1 MEIRRI
7 MIIGEMDT
15 MILKKRHISDIM
27 FFLLV
32 IANIG
37 IIPVLIPAASGYFLE
52 EERFCCDYSLPSF
65 VYRVDNLYLSTPL
78 NLLIVDCFISSRL
91 ETGKGMVKWLL
102 GILLLL
108 GSLVGCADER
118 RESSLI
124 DRAELLFGSRPDS
137 SLVLLDSV
145 SLPEELDDRSLVRWC
160 MLYGRVADTL
170 YVDLPLPEPFK
181 QAYAYLKSHGT
192 PHEQARMGLYLG
204 RAYMADKE
212 YERAMKIYKESLQTA
227 LRHEDYNQAGY
238 ISSYTADLYDYEG
251 NYVFAKEKYAE
262 AEAYFREA
270 GNLRSAA
277 YALRDQGR
285 MYVFN
290 DSTEMA
296 LPYILRADTILTAV
310 GDSSDIAYIA
320 NALGNV
326 YKKLGD
332 MPLAK
337 RYFWQAINFS
347 DEDRAPDYSAL
358 AGIYIDEGDFTN
370 ARICLERA
378 QEEPI
383 MNKKTPS
390 SIIYKYYRLEK
401 AEGSLDKALA
411 YLESYNEIADSVW
424 TLRERENVIEV
435 EKKYEHLQVS
445 LDNMRL
451 RMRQKNL
458 FISLVILIA
467 VCLFILSA
475 YFIVIGRKNKKIYAQ
490 RIDLAHKNN
499 ELLRL
504 REALERTRKELRE
517 LGVRDDTKEAYE
529 RLKGEEARLI
539 GQIAERRKAL
549 LLSSAIAKR
558 IDKLVRK
565 IEPGKDASL
574 TDKDWRNILAEVES
588 VYPAFDRKLSVF
600 NLTTAELSYCYLT
613 LFCLD
618 TKAESILLNILPDSV
633 NKTRHRVRQKL
644 GLVGKETD
652 LYTFLISLS

>member
-1 MEIRRI
+1 M
-7 MIIGEMDT
+7 
-15 MILKKRHISDIM
+15 KKHLLFLFL
-27 FFLLV
+27 FFGLL
-32 IANIG
+32 
-37 IIPVLIPAASGYFLE
+37 FE
-52 EERFCCDYSLPSF
+52 
-65 VYRVDNLYLSTPL
+65 
-78 NLLIVDCFISSRL
+78 
-91 ETGKGMVKWLL
+91 L
-102 GILLLL
+102 GC
-108 GSLVGCADER
+108 VDER

-290 DSTEMA
+290 DSAEMA

-326 YKKLGD
+326 YKSIGELE
-332 MPLAK
+332 LAK
-337 RYFWQAINFS
+337 GYFWKSIHTS
-347 DEDRAPDYSAL
+347 DYDNAPNYCSLVDT
-358 AGIYIDEGDFTN
+358 YIGEGDFEE
-370 ARICLERA
+370 ARKCLVKA
-378 QEEPI
+378 QEIPMLNKRTPI
-383 MNKKTPS
+383 
-390 SIIYKYYRLEK
+390 SIIYDYYKLEK
-401 AEGSLDKALA
+401 AEGHFDKALA
-411 YLESYNEIADSVW
+411 YLESYNEIADSVR

-458 FISLVILIA
+458 FISLVISIA

-504 REALERTRKELRE
+504 REALERTRKELQE
-517 LGVRDDTKEAYE
+517 LSSESEYRLEYE
-529 RLKGEEARLI
+529 RLRQKELLLSQKLEA
-539 GQIAERRKAL
+539 QCEAL
-549 LLSSAIAKR
+549 LLSSTIAK
-558 IDKLVRK
+558 KLIKLSQKVVPGNT
-565 IEPGKDASL
+565 EPLL
-574 TDKDWRNILAEVES
+574 TEKDWKAIISKVNEI
-588 VYPAFDRKLSVF
+588 YPAFEEMLSQF
-600 NLTTAELSYCYLT
+600 TLTLMEMRYCYL
-613 LFCLD
+613 CLLRFD
-618 TKAESILLNILPDSV
+618 TVGEAILLSIQPDSV
-633 NKTRHRVRQKL
+633 NKRRQRVRQKL
-644 GLVGKETD
+644 GITGKD
-652 LYTFLISLS
+652 LDLRSYLISLC

>member
-1 MEIRRI
+1 M
-7 MIIGEMDT
+7 
-15 MILKKRHISDIM
+15 KKHLLFLFL
-27 FFLLV
+27 FFGLLFE
-32 IANIG
+32 
-37 IIPVLIPAASGYFLE
+37 L
-52 EERFCCDYSLPSF
+52 
-65 VYRVDNLYLSTPL
+65 
-78 NLLIVDCFISSRL
+78 
-91 ETGKGMVKWLL
+91 
-102 GILLLL
+102 
-108 GSLVGCADER
+108 GCADGR

-170 YVDLPLPEPFK
+170 YVDLPLPEPFR
-181 QAYAYLKSHGT
+181 QAYAYLKSRGT
-192 PHEQARMGLYLG
+192 PQEQTRMGLYLG

-277 YALRDQGR
+277 FALRDVGR

-290 DSTEMA
+290 DSAEMA

-401 AEGSLDKALA
+401 AEGCLDKALA
-411 YLESYNEIADSVW
+411 YLESYNEIADSVR

-435 EKKYEHLQVS
+435 EKKYERMKVTLENIQLKIQKLNLQIFLGVFVLLCLLLLS
-445 LDNMRL
+445 L
-451 RMRQKNL
+451 
-458 FISLVILIA
+458 
-467 VCLFILSA
+467 
-475 YFIVIGRKNKKIYAQ
+475 YFVDLNRKNKEIYEQ
-490 RIDLAHKNN
+490 KIDLAHKNN

-504 REALERTRKELRE
+504 RGVLERMRKDLQE
-517 LGVRDDTKEAYE
+517 LGTDRKYRLEYE
-529 RLKGEEARLI
+529 RLKQRESVLSRSLEKQR
-539 GQIAERRKAL
+539 EAL
-549 LLSSAIAKR
+549 LLSSTIAK
-558 IDKLVRK
+558 KLVRLSQK
-565 IEPGKDASL
+565 VIPGNTESL
-574 TDKDWRNILAEVES
+574 LTEKDWKAIVSKVDEI
-588 VYPAFDRKLSVF
+588 YPTFGDKLRAFA
-600 NLTTAELSYCYLT
+600 LTSMELRYSYLC
-613 LFCLD
+613 LFHFD
-618 TKAESILLNILPDSV
+618 TVSEAILLNIQPDSV
-633 NKTRHRVRQKL
+633 NKRRQRVRQKL
-644 GLVGKETD
+644 GITGKD
-652 LYTFLISLS
+652 LDLRTYLLDSL

>member
-1 MEIRRI
+1 M
-7 MIIGEMDT
+7 
-15 MILKKRHISDIM
+15 
-27 FFLLV
+27 
-32 IANIG
+32 
-37 IIPVLIPAASGYFLE
+37 
-52 EERFCCDYSLPSF
+52 
-65 VYRVDNLYLSTPL
+65 
-78 NLLIVDCFISSRL
+78 
-91 ETGKGMVKWLL
+91 KWLL

-124 DRAELLFGSRPDS
+124 DRAELLFALCPDS

-181 QAYAYLKSHGT
+181 QAYVYLKSHGT

-238 ISSYTADLYDYEG
+238 ISSYMADLYDYEG

-262 AEAYFREA
+262 AETYFRKA

-296 LPYILRADTILTAV
+296 LPYILRADTILAAV

-401 AEGSLDKALA
+401 AEGCLDKALA
-411 YLESYNEIADSVW
+411 YLESYNETADSVR

-435 EKKYEHLQVS
+435 EKKYERMKVTLENIQLKIQKLNLQIFLGVFVLLCLLLLS
-445 LDNMRL
+445 L
-451 RMRQKNL
+451 
-458 FISLVILIA
+458 
-467 VCLFILSA
+467 
-475 YFIVIGRKNKKIYAQ
+475 YFVDLNRKNKEIYEQ
-490 RIDLAHKNN
+490 KIDLAHKNN

-504 REALERTRKELRE
+504 RGVLERMRKDLQE

-539 GQIAERRKAL
+539 GQIAERRKTL

-565 IEPGKDASL
+565 IEPGKDSSL
-574 TDKDWRNILAEVES
+574 TDKDWRNIFVEVES
-588 VYPAFDRKLSVF
+588 VYPAFERKLTVF
-600 NLTTAELSYCYLT
+600 NLTTAELSYCYLA

>member
-1 MEIRRI
+1 

>member
-1 MEIRRI
+1 
-7 MIIGEMDT
+7 MIE
-15 MILKKRHISDIM
+15 LVPRY
-27 FFLLV
+27 FFLP
-32 IANIG
+32 IFG
-37 IIPVLIPAASGYFLE
+37 
-52 EERFCCDYSLPSF
+52 
-65 VYRVDNLYLSTPL
+65 
-78 NLLIVDCFISSRL
+78 CFISLVFEMRN
-91 ETGKGMVKWLL
+91 EMGKWLL
-102 GILLLL
+102 GILLLFGL
-108 GSLVGCADER
+108 LAGCQDGR

-124 DRAELLFGSRPDS
+124 DRAELLFASRPDS

-170 YVDLPLPEPFK
+170 YVDLPLPE
-181 QAYAYLKSHGT
+181 
-192 PHEQARMGLYLG
+192 
-204 RAYMADKE
+204 
-212 YERAMKIYKESLQTA
+212 KIYKESLRTA

-290 DSTEMA
+290 DSAEMA

-337 RYFWQAINFS
+337 RYFLQAINFS

-401 AEGSLDKALA
+401 AEGCLDKALT
-411 YLESYNEIADSVW
+411 YLESYNEIADSVR

-435 EKKYEHLQVS
+435 EKKYERMKVTLENIQLKIQKLNLQIFLGVFVLLCLLLLS
-445 LDNMRL
+445 L
-451 RMRQKNL
+451 
-458 FISLVILIA
+458 
-467 VCLFILSA
+467 
-475 YFIVIGRKNKKIYAQ
+475 YFVDLNRKNKEIYEQ
-490 RIDLAHKNN
+490 KIDLAHKNN

-504 REALERTRKELRE
+504 RGVLERMRKELQE

-558 IDKLVRK
+558 IDKLIRK
-565 IEPGKDASL
+565 IEPGKDSSL
-574 TDKDWRNILAEVES
+574 TDKDWRNIFVEVES
-588 VYPAFDRKLSVF
+588 VYPAFERKLAVF

>member
-1 MEIRRI
+1 MRN
-7 MIIGEMDT
+7 EM
-15 MILKKRHISDIM
+15 
-27 FFLLV
+27 
-32 IANIG
+32 G
-37 IIPVLIPAASGYFLE
+37 
-52 EERFCCDYSLPSF
+52 
-65 VYRVDNLYLSTPL
+65 
-78 NLLIVDCFISSRL
+78 
-91 ETGKGMVKWLL
+91 KWLL
-102 GILLLL
+102 GLLLLL
-108 GSLVGCADER
+108 GLLAGCQDGR

-124 DRAELLFGSRPDS
+124 DRAELLLASRPDS

-401 AEGSLDKALA
+401 AEGCLDKALT
-411 YLESYNEIADSVW
+411 YLESYNEIADSVR

-445 LDNMRL
+445 LDNLRL

-504 REALERTRKELRE
+504 REALERTRKELQE
-517 LGVRDDTKEAYE
+517 LGVRGDTKEAYE

-539 GQIAERRKAL
+539 GQIAERRKTL
-549 LLSSAIAKR
+549 LLSSAVAKR
-558 IDKLVRK
+558 IERLVRK

-588 VYPAFDRKLSVF
+588 VYPAFERKLAVF

-644 GLVGKETD
+644 GLVGKEID

>member
-1 MEIRRI
+1 M
-7 MIIGEMDT
+7 G
-15 MILKKRHISDIM
+15 
-27 FFLLV
+27 
-32 IANIG
+32 
-37 IIPVLIPAASGYFLE
+37 
-52 EERFCCDYSLPSF
+52 
-65 VYRVDNLYLSTPL
+65 
-78 NLLIVDCFISSRL
+78 
-91 ETGKGMVKWLL
+91 KWLL
-102 GILLLL
+102 GLLLLL
-108 GSLVGCADER
+108 GLLAGCQDGR

-124 DRAELLFGSRPDS
+124 DRAELLFASRPDS

-251 NYVFAKEKYAE
+251 NYALATEKYAE
-262 AEAYFREA
+262 AETYFREA

-401 AEGSLDKALA
+401 AEGCLDKALA
-411 YLESYNEIADSVW
+411 YLESYNEIADSVR

-458 FISLVILIA
+458 FISLVVSIA

-504 REALERTRKELRE
+504 REALECTRKELQE
-517 LGVRDDTKEAYE
+517 LGVRDDSEEAYE

-549 LLSSAIAKR
+549 LLSSTVAKR
-558 IDKLVRK
+558 IEKLVRK
-565 IEPGKDASL
+565 IEPGKDSSL
-574 TDKDWRNILAEVES
+574 TEKDWRNIFAEVES
-588 VYPAFDRKLSVF
+588 VYPAFDRKLAVF
-600 NLTTAELSYCYLT
+600 NLTTAELSYCYLA

-652 LYTFLISLS
+652 LYTFLTHLS

>member
-1 MEIRRI
+1 
-7 MIIGEMDT
+7 
-15 MILKKRHISDIM
+15 
-27 FFLLV
+27 
-32 IANIG
+32 
-37 IIPVLIPAASGYFLE
+37 
-52 EERFCCDYSLPSF
+52 
-65 VYRVDNLYLSTPL
+65 
-78 NLLIVDCFISSRL
+78 
-91 ETGKGMVKWLL
+91 
-102 GILLLL
+102 
-108 GSLVGCADER
+108 
-118 RESSLI
+118 
-124 DRAELLFGSRPDS
+124 
-137 SLVLLDSV
+137 
-145 SLPEELDDRSLVRWC
+145 
-160 MLYGRVADTL
+160 
-170 YVDLPLPEPFK
+170 
-181 QAYAYLKSHGT
+181 
-192 PHEQARMGLYLG
+192 MGLYLG

-212 YERAMKIYKESLQTA
+212 YERATKIYKESLQTA

-238 ISSYTADLYDYEG
+238 ISSYMADLYDYEG

-262 AEAYFREA
+262 AETYFRKA

-296 LPYILRADTILTAV
+296 LPYILRADTILAAV

-401 AEGSLDKALA
+401 AEGCLDKALA
-411 YLESYNEIADSVW
+411 YLESYNETADSVR

-435 EKKYEHLQVS
+435 EKKYERMKVTLENIQLKIQKLNLQIFLGVFVLLCLLLLS
-445 LDNMRL
+445 L
-451 RMRQKNL
+451 
-458 FISLVILIA
+458 
-467 VCLFILSA
+467 
-475 YFIVIGRKNKKIYAQ
+475 YFVDLNRKNKEIYEQ
-490 RIDLAHKNN
+490 KIDLAHKNN

-504 REALERTRKELRE
+504 RGVLERMRKDLQE
-517 LGVRDDTKEAYE
+517 LGVRDDSEEAYE

-549 LLSSAIAKR
+549 LLSSTVAKR
-558 IDKLVRK
+558 IEKLVRK
-565 IEPGKDASL
+565 IEPGKDSSL
-574 TDKDWRNILAEVES
+574 TEKDWRNIFAEVES
-588 VYPAFDRKLSVF
+588 VYPAFDRKLAVF
-600 NLTTAELSYCYLT
+600 NLTTAELSYCYLA

-652 LYTFLISLS
+652 LYTFLIHLS

>member
-1 MEIRRI
+1 M
-7 MIIGEMDT
+7 G
-15 MILKKRHISDIM
+15 
-27 FFLLV
+27 
-32 IANIG
+32 
-37 IIPVLIPAASGYFLE
+37 
-52 EERFCCDYSLPSF
+52 
-65 VYRVDNLYLSTPL
+65 
-78 NLLIVDCFISSRL
+78 
-91 ETGKGMVKWLL
+91 KWLL
-102 GILLLL
+102 GLLLLL
-108 GSLVGCADER
+108 GLLAGCQDGR

-124 DRAELLFGSRPDS
+124 DRAELLFASRPDS

-238 ISSYTADLYDYEG
+238 ISSYMGDLYDYEQDYLLG
-251 NYVFAKEKYAE
+251 KDKYQE
-262 AEAYFREA
+262 AATYFGEA
-270 GNLRSAA
+270 GNQRSMAF
-277 YALRDQGR
+277 ALRDVGR
-285 MYVFN
+285 MYVFA
-290 DSTEMA
+290 DSAEVA
-296 LPYILRADTILTAV
+296 LDYLLKADTIINKV

-320 NALGNV
+320 NGIGNIYCSV
-326 YKKLGD
+326 GNLEF
-332 MPLAK
+332 AK
-337 RYFWQAINFS
+337 TYLWKAINIS
-347 DEDRAPDYSAL
+347 DFENAPSYSAL
-358 AGIYIDEGDFTN
+358 ANIYIKEGNSDS
-370 ARICLERA
+370 ARICLEQASAIPTLNSNTRYLIA
-378 QEEPI
+378 
-383 MNKKTPS
+383 
-390 SIIYKYYRLEK
+390 YDYYLLEK
-401 AEGSLDKALA
+401 EKGDYKRALT
-411 YLESYNEIADSVW
+411 YLEQYNEAADSA
-424 TLRERENVIEV
+424 LILQNRENVIEA

-458 FISLVILIA
+458 FISLVVSIA

-475 YFIVIGRKNKKIYAQ
+475 YFIAIGRKNKKIYAQ

-504 REALERTRKELRE
+504 REALERTRKELQE
-517 LGVRDDTKEAYE
+517 LGVRDDSEEAYE

-549 LLSSAIAKR
+549 LLSSTVAKR
-558 IDKLVRK
+558 IEKLVRK
-565 IEPGKDASL
+565 IEPGKDSSL
-574 TDKDWRNILAEVES
+574 TEKDWRNIFAEVES
-588 VYPAFDRKLSVF
+588 VYPAFDRKLAVF
-600 NLTTAELSYCYLT
+600 NLTTAELSYCYLA

-652 LYTFLISLS
+652 LYTFLTHLS

>member
-1 MEIRRI
+1 M
-7 MIIGEMDT
+7 G
-15 MILKKRHISDIM
+15 
-27 FFLLV
+27 
-32 IANIG
+32 
-37 IIPVLIPAASGYFLE
+37 
-52 EERFCCDYSLPSF
+52 
-65 VYRVDNLYLSTPL
+65 
-78 NLLIVDCFISSRL
+78 
-91 ETGKGMVKWLL
+91 KWLL
-102 GILLLL
+102 GLLLLL
-108 GSLVGCADER
+108 GLLAGCQDGR

-124 DRAELLFGSRPDS
+124 DRAELLFASRPDS

-251 NYVFAKEKYAE
+251 NYALATEKYAE
-262 AEAYFREA
+262 AETYFRKA
-270 GNLRSAA
+270 GNQRSMAF
-277 YALRDQGR
+277 ALRDVGR
-285 MYVFN
+285 MYVFA
-290 DSTEMA
+290 DSAEVA
-296 LPYILRADTILTAV
+296 LSYILRADTILAAV
-310 GDSSDIAYIA
+310 GDSTDIAYIA

-332 MPLAK
+332 MLLAK

-358 AGIYIDEGDFTN
+358 AGIYIDEGDVTN
-370 ARICLERA
+370 ARVCLERA

-390 SIIYKYYRLEK
+390 AIIYKYYRLEK
-401 AEGSLDKALA
+401 AEGHFGKALA
-411 YLESYNEIADSVW
+411 YLESYNEIADSVR

-451 RMRQKNL
+451 RVLQKNL
-458 FISLVILIA
+458 YISLVISIA
-467 VCLFILSA
+467 VCLFILSV
-475 YFIVIGRKNKKIYAQ
+475 YFFVIGRKNKKIYAQ

-504 REALERTRKELRE
+504 REVLERMRKELQE
-517 LGVRDDTKEAYE
+517 LGTDRKYRLEYE
-529 RLKGEEARLI
+529 RLKQRESVLSRNLEEQR
-539 GQIAERRKAL
+539 EAL
-549 LLSSAIAKR
+549 LLSSAIAK
-558 IDKLVRK
+558 KLVRLSQK
-565 IEPGKDASL
+565 VIPGNTESL
-574 TDKDWRNILAEVES
+574 LTENNWKAIISRVDEI
-588 VYPAFDRKLSVF
+588 YPTFGSKLGAFA
-600 NLTTAELSYCYLT
+600 LTSMELRYCYLC
-613 LFCLD
+613 LFHFD
-618 TKAESILLNILPDSV
+618 TASEAILLNIQPDSV
-633 NKTRHRVRQKL
+633 NKRRQRVRQKL
-644 GLVGKETD
+644 GITGKD
-652 LYTFLISLS
+652 LDLRTYLISLC